1 MLLRVSRGTLSK
13 DVPLSEGMNSTPV
26 RPLRVLMVCARYL
39 PDLGGI
45 ETHVN
50 EVARRLACLD
60 GFEVTVLTTDR
71 TRRRARE
78 EVLQG
83 VNVLRVPAWP
93 RERDYYFAPQISSV
107 VGQRDR
113 WDVIHCQGI
122 HTPVPLLAMCAARR
136 AKIPYVVTFHT
147 GGHSLRHRNALRSI
161 QWRLAGSLLRNAAS
175 LIGVSRF
182 EANTITEQAR
192 LGSRTPLV
200 IRNGGTLPSP
210 PEGTA
215 VVAGRIVT
223 SGRLEKYKGHHR
235 VIEALPYV
243 MRDIPEAH
251 VTILGSGSYEPELRA
266 LAARLDV
273 SDRVSIRQVPP
284 ADRTAMAGALAEAS
298 VVAALSDY
306 EAHPVAV
313 MEALSVGRPVVG
325 YDTSGI
331 GDLVAEGWV
340 RGIRPGSSAA
350 TAAQIIVEA
359 MSSPPLVD
367 PAQLPTWDD
376 CAEQL
381 MRVYIAV
388 ASSAFPTR
396 STGISSPQ
404 QAATR
409 LENADPGP

>member
-1 MLLRVSRGTLSK
+1 
-13 DVPLSEGMNSTPV
+13 
-26 RPLRVLMVCARYL
+26 MVCARYL

-50 EVARRLACLD
+50 EVARRLAILD
-60 GFEVTVLTTDR
+60 GIDVTVLTTDR
-71 TRRRARE
+71 TRKRARA

-113 WDVIHCQGI
+113 WDVVHCQGI
-122 HTPVPLLAMCAARR
+122 HTPVPLLAMRAARR
-136 AKIPYVVTFHT
+136 ANIPYVVTFHT
-147 GGHSLRHRNALRSI
+147 GGHSLKYRNAFRSI
-161 QWRLAGSLLRNAAS
+161 QWRLAGPLLRNAES

-182 EANTITEQAR
+182 EAKKISEQAR
-192 LGSRTPLV
+192 LGSKSLLV
-200 IRNGGTLPSP
+200 IRNGGTLPPP

-223 SGRLEKYKGHHR
+223 IGRLEKYKGHHR
-235 VIEALPYV
+235 VIKALPYV
-243 MRDIPEAH
+243 IRDIPEAH
-251 VTILGSGSYEPELRA
+251 VIVLGSGSYESELRA
-266 LAARLDV
+266 LASRLDV
-273 SDRVSIRQVPP
+273 SDRVAIRQVPP

-331 GDLVAEGWV
+331 GDLVTEGWV
-340 RGIRPGSSAA
+340 RGIRPGASAA
-350 TAAQIIVEA
+350 TVARIIVQA
-359 MSSPPLVD
+359 MSSRPLVD

-381 MRVYIAV
+381 VRVYIAA
-388 ASSAFPTR
+388 ASTAFPSC
-396 STGISSPQ
+396 STEISSSRDRI
-404 QAATR
+404 AR
-409 LENADPGP
+409 LQNADPEL